1 MNVIHQHVVS
11 DGLCT
16 TTFRVEHEKDRVY
29 VSSTIEHDGYGCHTA
44 IEWPRSAISALI
56 LALSKIHNSK
66 GQK

>member
-1 MNVIHQHVVS
+1 MWDKLFANH
-11 DGLCT
+11 GK
-16 TTFRVEHEKDRVY
+16 ERVY